1 MVFTA
6 QTWPSNT
13 PVARS
18 GSRCKQFDVFSTSR
32 HLRRAGAGDLQR
44 TSVYFT
50 KGTLP
55 NPVQNVDAVLAV
67 FLGFIHDVAITST
80 RNLVDFSTHVAYA
93 CDQLTHVGYDTRT

>member
-13 PVARS
+13 PAARS
-18 GSRCKQFDVFSTSR
+18 GSRCKQFDVYSTSR
-32 HLRRAGAGDLQR
+32 HLRRAAAGDLQR

-55 NPVQNVDAVLAV
+55 NPVQNLDAVLAV
-67 FLGFIHDVAITST
+67 CLFFNHDVAIKST
-80 RNLVDFSTHVAYA
+80 RNLADFSTHVAYA
-93 CDQLTHVGYDTRT
+93 CDHLTHVGCDTRT